1 MGPPH
6 GHDHASLTRLLG
18 SAAKGGALSDS
29 VEIQGEEVAANVRV
43 LLVDDHDLFRT
54 GLRNLL
60 EERGV
65 EYTTW
70 EGWNRLDAHEAAL
83 GKAWTEAEADTG
95 VVRERVKV
103 VPREEM
109 IRISRGAED

>member
-1 MGPPH
+1 MTPWRPS
-6 GHDHASLTRLLG
+6 ASCW
-18 SAAKGGALSDS
+18 
-29 VEIQGEEVAANVRV
+29 
-43 LLVDDHDLFRT
+43 RT
-54 GLRNLL
+54 GSTLPPAQNPDPQAIIALL

-83 GKAWTEAEADTG
+83 GKAWTEAEAEAG
-95 VVRERVKV
+95 VVRERIKV

-109 IRISRGAED
+109 IRISRG

>member
-1 MGPPH
+1 VGLIGHTKGDALETIGCLLEDRLTLPPAQNP
-6 GHDHASLTRLLG
+6 DPHAII
-18 SAAKGGALSDS
+18 A
-29 VEIQGEEVAANVRV
+29 
-43 LLVDDHDLFRT
+43 
-54 GLRNLL
+54 LL

-109 IRISRGAED
+109 IRISRGADD